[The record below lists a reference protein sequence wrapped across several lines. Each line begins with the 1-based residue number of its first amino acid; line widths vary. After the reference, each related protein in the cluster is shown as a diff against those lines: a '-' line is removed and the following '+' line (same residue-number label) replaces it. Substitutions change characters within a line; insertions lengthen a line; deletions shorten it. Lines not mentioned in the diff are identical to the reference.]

1 MGLCTAFSV
10 LVAVSGTLDYAI
22 AWKFQENLP
31 WVISELLNAR
41 FEIPEIRSRNE
52 KQEHDMEV
60 IQMES
65 SAYRELMEKIDGIAA
80 YVRKSE
86 NRKRESDTEILLDN
100 EQVSALLQ
108 ISKRTLQRLRSE
120 KRISY
125 FMIRGNCRYSF
136 SEVERM
142 VRESIVFCD
151 PKRLDEFKQNYM
163 MRTGRGVPNLKRL

>member
-1 MGLCTAFSV
+1 
-10 LVAVSGTLDYAI
+10 
-22 AWKFQENLP
+22 
-31 WVISELLNAR
+31 
-41 FEIPEIRSRNE
+41 
-52 KQEHDMEV
+52 MEV

-65 SAYRELMEKIDGIAA
+65 TAYKELMEKIDGIAA

-86 NRKRESDTEILLDN
+86 SRKRESDTEILLDN

-142 VRESIVFCD
+142 VRNSIVFCD
-151 PKRLDEFKQNYM
+151 PKRLEEFKQNYL
-163 MRTGRGVPNLKRL
+163 MRTGKRVPTMKKL